1 MRLELSLHAIDYYGI
16 SERSIS
22 FRTKYKS
29 CKSIRINL
37 VMLCQFFLVL
47 RFIRHM
53 SFVQRAPRL
62 EPFFSIANVLNALSQ
77 AAEDRFSGS
86 SKSATFLKQ
95 GKTSL
100 IIYNQLQNC
109 P

>member
-1 MRLELSLHAIDYYGI
+1 
-16 SERSIS
+16 
-22 FRTKYKS
+22 
-29 CKSIRINL
+29 
-37 VMLCQFFLVL
+37 
-47 RFIRHM
+47 M